1 MEVIKYN
8 PSIQLEPLS
17 VTIGAFD
24 GIHEGHKKL
33 FRNLYFEG
41 LKTAVITFSTHPDYL
56 LGKREDEGYLDSFDE
71 KLKMFASFKI
81 DYVVLLDKDILSKTY
96 NEFNALLR
104 SIGVKRVVVGK
115 EFRYGKGGCGN
126 IQTLETDFIV
136 DAIDLVIDG
145 NSKMSSQIMRKL
157 LSQGKVDELIK
168 RGYEPFSV
176 SGVVNH
182 GKKMGSKLGFP
193 TANISFNEKFTGLLK
208 GVYKVNVEIDGK
220 TYIGVC
226 NIGVNPSIDNL
237 EKPRLEVNI
246 LDYDDDLY
254 GKNIKVTFLRFI
266 RPEMKFKNIDEL
278 KETVNNDIKKVKQ
291 EG

>member
-71 KLKMFASFKI
+71 KLKIFASFKI

-104 SIGVKRVVVGK
+104 SIGVKRVV
-115 EFRYGKGGCGN
+115 
-126 IQTLETDFIV
+126 V

>member
-1 MEVIKYN
+1 M
-8 PSIQLEPLS
+8 
-17 VTIGAFD
+17 
-24 GIHEGHKKL
+24 
-33 FRNLYFEG
+33 
-41 LKTAVITFSTHPDYL
+41 
-56 LGKREDEGYLDSFDE
+56 
-71 KLKMFASFKI
+71 
-81 DYVVLLDKDILSKTY
+81 
-96 NEFNALLR
+96 
-104 SIGVKRVVVGK
+104 
-115 EFRYGKGGCGN
+115 
-126 IQTLETDFIV
+126 
-136 DAIDLVIDG
+136 
-145 NSKMSSQIMRKL
+145 
-157 LSQGKVDELIK
+157 
-168 RGYEPFSV
+168 
-176 SGVVNH
+176 
-182 GKKMGSKLGFP
+182 
-193 TANISFNEKFTGLLK
+193 K